1 MSAVLRVSALNV
13 DVCLASTSIQPYRL
27 ENGTAHFLVSDC
39 DFDDVPGQLQ
49 DALAFLSD
57 HAAEISQLMLNPNSA
72 ATLDFARE
80 VRGEGFQYLAFP
92 AVLVQRAGA
101 LGLGLEISLYPVQT
115 P

>member
-57 HAAEISQLMLNPNSA
+57 HAADIRWMMQTPESA

-80 VRGEGFQYLAFP
+80 AREEGFQYLAFP

-101 LGLGLEISLYPVQT
+101 LGMGLEISLYPVQA